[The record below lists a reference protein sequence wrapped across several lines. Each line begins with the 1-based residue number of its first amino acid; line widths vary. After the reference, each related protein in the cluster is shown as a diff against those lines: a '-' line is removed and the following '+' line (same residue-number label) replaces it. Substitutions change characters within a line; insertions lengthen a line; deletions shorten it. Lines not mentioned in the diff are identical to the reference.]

1 MLEMTLEDLN
11 SFTAVGHCIGNAGQ
25 PDLVSAMQRKYG
37 NRNAIRRGREGKGGG
52 EEKYSRCF
60 QVYFFLLKWSTLR

>member
-1 MLEMTLEDLN
+1 MTLEDLN

-37 NRNAIRRGREGKGGG
+37 NRNAVRRGRGKE
-52 EEKYSRCF
+52 EEKNKIEDVFR
-60 QVYFFLLKWSTLR
+60 YFFFFLKWSTLG